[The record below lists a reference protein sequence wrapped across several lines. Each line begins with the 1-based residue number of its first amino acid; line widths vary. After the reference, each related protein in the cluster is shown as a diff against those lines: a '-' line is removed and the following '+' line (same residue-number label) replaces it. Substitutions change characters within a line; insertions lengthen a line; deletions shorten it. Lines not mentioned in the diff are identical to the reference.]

1 MKATNQQK
9 GSWGERIAAEFLEK
23 KGHTVLEK
31 NYRYRRNEID
41 LITEVNGILVFTEV
55 KLRKSTLF
63 GTPEMF
69 VDAAQTSRI
78 TEAADH
84 YLYEVNW
91 EGNIRFDIIAITEQ
105 PQLAV
110 EHFQDVA

>member
-1 MKATNQQK
+1 MKATNRQK
-9 GSWGERIAAEFLEK
+9 GSWGEKMAAEFLEK

-41 LITEVNGILVFTEV
+41 LITEDSGILVFTEV

-63 GTPEMF
+63 GTPETF
-69 VDAAQTSRI
+69 VNASQTSRI

-84 YLYEVNW
+84 YLHEVNW
-91 EGNIRFDIIAITEQ
+91 NGNIRFDIIAITEQ

-110 EHFQDVA
+110 EHFQDVV